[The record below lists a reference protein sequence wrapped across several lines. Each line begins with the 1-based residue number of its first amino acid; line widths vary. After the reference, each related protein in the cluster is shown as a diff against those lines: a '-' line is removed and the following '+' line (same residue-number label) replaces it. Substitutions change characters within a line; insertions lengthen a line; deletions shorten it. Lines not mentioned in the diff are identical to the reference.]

1 MGGLQGPLSDRK
13 VNESLGRKYNGPMA
27 SLIRDVLDGIL
38 QLALPATCILCNRI
52 ADAEHFP
59 VCDSCRSHLAANA
72 KDVCPRCAA
81 SVGPFAN
88 VDNGCP
94 SCKKQTF
101 RFSQAIRLGP
111 YEGYLRHAIL
121 RMKEP
126 AGERI
131 AEIVGAFWAG
141 YGKSLLQSLQ
151 IDAIVPI
158 PLHWWR
164 RWRRGYNQSEVLA
177 QALAGGLHLPCRSD
191 WLRRVRNTPRQ
202 VEQSA
207 AQRRENV
214 RNAFQAGRPQELKNR
229 NILLVDDVITT
240 GSTVHDAARALCNA
254 GAARVVVA
262 VLAGPHHCEAG
273 GSGDGLRVAPG
284 IGNAQVGPGVS

>member
-1 MGGLQGPLSDRK
+1 
-13 VNESLGRKYNGPMA
+13 MA
-27 SLIRDVLDGIL
+27 SLIRDFLDGIL
-38 QLALPATCILCNRI
+38 QLTFPATCILCNGL
-52 ADAEHFP
+52 ADAEQFP
-59 VCDSCRSHLAANA
+59 VCDSCRSNLAVNA

-111 YEGYLRHAIL
+111 YDGHLRHAIL
-121 RMKEP
+121 RMKHP

-141 YGKSLLQSLQ
+141 YSKSLLQSLQ
-151 IDAIVPI
+151 VDAIVPI

-177 QALAGGLHLPCRSD
+177 QALASGLGLPCRTD

-202 VEQSA
+202 VGQTA
-207 AQRRENV
+207 AKRRENV
-214 RNAFQAGRPQELKNR
+214 RNAFQARRHQELKKR

-240 GSTVHDAARALCNA
+240 GSTVNDAARALRDA
-254 GAARVVVA
+254 GAARVVAA
-262 VLAGPHHCEAG
+262 VLAGTHHCEAWQPG
-273 GSGDGLRVAPG
+273 AGLRVAPG
-284 IGNAQVGPGVS
+284 IGNAQIGPGVS